1 MEHKGILYESNPKSF
16 AHGLN
21 FYKLFWIFLIGSI
34 IGFILESIW
43 CIIVFGHL
51 ESRKGF
57 IYGPVT
63 PIYGLGAVAMS
74 IVLTR
79 FKESSGFIVFII
91 SAVVGGTFEYLGSLA
106 QELVTGTVSWHYNT
120 PLNLNGRTNLAFSI
134 CWGILGLLFIRYVL
148 PVMSK
153 LIEKLP
159 NTFGKWLTIILTV
172 LMLFDFIISTAA
184 IRREVERIHLEPP
197 SDAFDVFL
205 DSHYDDNFLKNIYP
219 NMILP
224 DQ

>member
-43 CIIVFGHL
+43 CIIVLGHL

-57 IYGPVT
+57 IYGPLT

-79 FKESSGFIVFII
+79 FKESSSFIIFIV

-153 LIEKLP
+153 LIERLP
-159 NTFGKWLTIILTV
+159 NTFGKWLTIILAV

-205 DSHYDDNFLKNIYP
+205 DSHYDDDFLKNVYP

-224 DQ
+224 DE